1 MKIFVFFFFS
11 FGENKEVAWFASRLN
26 LWANFVQTVGLL
38 QMLLKGKKKK
48 RERENLHLRPTFVE
62 VPAFGSMRKLFNPFH
77 KPASSTCSVSGPE
90 LGIGK
95 SEK

>member
-1 MKIFVFFFFS
+1 M
-11 FGENKEVAWFASRLN
+11 AWFASRLN
-26 LWANFVQTVGLL
+26 LWANLCTDSRIASDAP
-38 QMLLKGKKKK
+38 KRKKKK

>member
-1 MKIFVFFFFS
+1 MEFFIFFFFS
-11 FGENKEVAWFASRLN
+11 FGENKEVAWFACRLN
-26 LWANFVQTVGLL
+26 LWANLSKDSRIVSDAP
-38 QMLLKGKKKK
+38 KRKKKK
-48 RERENLHLRPTFVE
+48 RQTLHQRLTFVE